1 MNQHP
6 VPERH
11 HAHSRTLVGLLVALL
26 AILGLGGTAA
36 AGGWAVTT
44 LDATPVPVPGEP
56 VDVGFT
62 IRQHGVTPVDI
73 ADGVAIEVV
82 AADGTVQRF
91 PAERQGV
98 VGHYVASVVFPAA
111 GDFNWSVIQGSFGP
125 QDLGVLSVDAATSGA
140 VAGAGSEHRFPA
152 VLRYGLIAL
161 AVCLA
166 AFAIVDFVSSRR
178 RRTAA
183 A

>member
-1 MNQHP
+1 MNQH
-6 VPERH
+6 
-11 HAHSRTLVGLLVALL
+11 HALSRTLVGLLIALL
-26 AILGLGGTAA
+26 AIIGLGGTAA

-44 LDATPVPVPGEP
+44 LDAMPTPIPGQP

-62 IRQHGVTPVDI
+62 IRQHGVTPIDI

-82 AADGTVQRF
+82 AVDGTVQRF

-98 VGHYVASVVFPAA
+98 LGHYVASVVFPTS
-111 GDFNWSVIQGSFGP
+111 GEFNWSVIQGSFGP
-125 QDLGVLSVDAATSGA
+125 QDLGVLTVDAATSGA
-140 VAGAGSEHRFPA
+140 VAGGGSEHRFPA
-152 VLRYGLIAL
+152 ALRYGLIAL

-166 AFAIVDFVSSRR
+166 AFAVVDALSSRR